1 MGKKEAY
8 QINVSG
14 IVQGVGFR
22 YFTKQKADQIGV
34 SGTVQN
40 LSDGSVE
47 IYVEGTKSAVHAFL
61 SWCHQGPPS
70 ATVEKLEYVSAN
82 VLKVNQFRIIR

>member
-14 IVQGVGFR
+14 VVQGVGFR
-22 YFTKQKADQIGV
+22 YFTKQKADQLNIM
-34 SGTVQN
+34 GTVQN

-47 IYVEGTKSAVHAFL
+47 IYAEGSQSAVHAFL
-61 SWCHQGPPS
+61 NWCHHGPPS
-70 ATVEKLEYVSAN
+70 ASVNKLEYVST
-82 VLKVNQFRIIR
+82 KVHNTSKFRIIR